1 MRVES
6 TVKMHTIRILYRNN
20 IKIRLTNYSKQI
32 IMKILSPKH
41 IYGFIKTH
49 IYTVYIS
56 YGTYRFT

>member
-6 TVKMHTIRILYRNN
+6 TVKIHTIRILYRNN
-20 IKIRLTNYSKQI
+20 IKIHLTNYLKQI

-41 IYGFIKTH
+41 IYSCIKTH